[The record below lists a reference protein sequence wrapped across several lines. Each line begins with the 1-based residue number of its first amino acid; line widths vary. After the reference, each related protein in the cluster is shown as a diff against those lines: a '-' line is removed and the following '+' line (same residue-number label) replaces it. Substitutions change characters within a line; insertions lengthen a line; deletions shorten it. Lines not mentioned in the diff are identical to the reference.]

1 MKRFIFLIL
10 ICRAAALSAQQ
21 TLPPDAAFDPQTD
34 SVAVYDRG
42 AWRLPLP
49 ESWLVASAS
58 ATVPELAGVRK
69 VAVEMIQQKPHLVF
83 HGVQKKDPG
92 VGLFV
97 AVQLREVSRGVYRVD
112 GVVQTC
118 TGNPCQACNFR
129 QSGCVCE
136 HYYDPKDPL
145 ATGSCN
151 HSISQHTVMA
161 RIVGGKVV
169 AGER

>member
-1 MKRFIFLIL
+1 MNRFLTLLLIGCANL
-10 ICRAAALSAQQ
+10 LFAQQ
-21 TLPPDAAFDPQTD
+21 PLSSNAAFDPLTD
-34 SVAVYDRG
+34 SVAVFDRG
-42 AWRLPLP
+42 TWSLPLP
-49 ESWLVASAS
+49 EQWLIASAV
-58 ATVPELAGVRK
+58 ATAPDLAGVRK
-69 VAVEMIQQKPHLVF
+69 VGVEMIQQQPYLVF

-97 AVQLREVSRGVYRVD
+97 AVQLREVSRGVYRA
-112 GVVQTC
+112 GGLVQTC

-151 HSISQHTVMA
+151 HSISQHTVLA